1 MKDSREQ
8 SRKESMLRTLS
19 SVVTLAAMLAG
30 ILAFTPLDALAQAR
44 KNLPIAQRPN
54 VQRPND
60 QRPNRAAGQLSP
72 AEVVGML
79 DAYAVV
85 QAQEA
90 LQLNDGQY
98 GQFVAR
104 LKKLQE
110 TRRRNQQARNQI
122 VQDLRQL
129 TGPQTALQVDEPAV
143 RERLKALRDHDD
155 RAAAEMRQAYD
166 VLDEGL
172 DVRQQ
177 ARFRIFEEQIERR
190 KLDLLMRARQGAARN
205 NRDR

>member
-19 SVVTLAAMLAG
+19 SVITLAAMLAG
-30 ILAFTPLDALAQAR
+30 ILAFTPPDALAQAR

-54 VQRPND
+54 A

-110 TRRRNQQARNQI
+110 TRRSNQQARNQI

-129 TGPQTALQVDEPAV
+129 TGPQTAPQVDEPAV
-143 RERLKALRDHDD
+143 RERLKTLRDHDD
-155 RAAAEMRQAYD
+155 RAAAEMRRAYD

>member
-1 MKDSREQ
+1 MKDSL
-8 SRKESMLRTLS
+8 LRLLAPA
-19 SVVTLAAMLAG
+19 VTMPAVLAV
-30 ILAFTPLDALAQAR
+30 ILACTPLAALAQAR
-44 KNLPIAQRPN
+44 KAAPT
-54 VQRPND
+54 D
-60 QRPNRAAGQLSP
+60 QRPNRVGGQLSP
-72 AEVVGML
+72 GEVVGML

-85 QAQEA
+85 QAQDA

-110 TRRRNQQARNQI
+110 TRRRNQKARNQI
-122 VQDLRQL
+122 VQALREL
-129 TGPQTALQVDEPAV
+129 AGPQAATPVDELAV
-143 RERLKALRDHDD
+143 RERLKALRDVDD
-155 RAAAEMRQAYD
+155 ASVVEMRQAYD
-166 VLDEGL
+166 ALDEVL

>member
-1 MKDSREQ
+1 MSR
-8 SRKESMLRTLS
+8 
-19 SVVTLAAMLAG
+19 
-30 ILAFTPLDALAQAR
+30 ILAPVIALSALLAVLPSYALAQAV
-44 KNLPIAQRPN
+44 LAPAAVERPN
-54 VQRPND
+54 GQRAG
-60 QRPNRAAGQLSP
+60 RAAALLSP
-72 AEVVGML
+72 GEVVGML

-85 QAQEA
+85 QAQQA

-110 TRRRNQQARNQI
+110 TRRRNQQTRNQI
-122 VQDLRQL
+122 VQALRQL
-129 TGPQTALQVDEPAV
+129 AGPQATTPVDETAV
-143 RERLKALRDHDD
+143 REKLKALRDHDD
-155 RAAAEMRQAYD
+155 SAAADMRRAYD
-166 VLDEGL
+166 VMDEVL

-190 KLDLLMRARQGAARN
+190 KFDLLMRARQGAARG